1 MMSVANN
8 SNPLNKELAIVWKIM
23 PSAATFYK
31 KHADKHSK
39 KVKDNISVLKQKRHF
54 LICQNCFW
62 MASAALP
69 DLSDVGSI
77 TYKKC
82 PICVCNI
89 DRFLICGDSFLL
101 ELEKWYLQK

>member
-8 SNPLNKELAIVWKIM
+8 SNPLNKELAIVWEIM

-31 KHADKHSK
+31 KHTEIHSK
-39 KVKDNISVLKQKRHF
+39 KVKNKIPDLKQKKHF
-54 LICQNCFW
+54 FICQNCFW

-69 DLSDVGSI
+69 DLSDRCLI

-82 PICVCNI
+82 PLCVCNT
-89 DRFLICGDSFLL
+89 DRFLICGDSF
-101 ELEKWYLQK
+101 

>member
-1 MMSVANN
+1 
-8 SNPLNKELAIVWKIM
+8 M

-31 KHADKHSK
+31 KHAEKLSK
-39 KVKDNISVLKQKRHF
+39 KVKNNISVLKQKRHF

-62 MASAALP
+62 MASALP
-69 DLSDVGSI
+69 DLSDRCLI

-89 DRFLICGDSFLL
+89 DRFLICGDSF
-101 ELEKWYLQK
+101 